1 VKELLLRL
9 EDNDTSEFAE
19 VYRKLK
25 RYVFLRK
32 KLIEKI
38 SRQQIL
44 ENSVEGADQI
54 EDKLL
59 RIEKK
64 FEGVNELQ
72 EKFNER
78 IFSVISRTYSLA
90 TERPIDLVRV
100 MRIVKNEEVANKAA
114 EKSTKDNDSQRQSIV
129 IQSDDD
135 DEPSALNLIGS
146 IFPEPRV
153 NEKTK

>member
-1 VKELLLRL
+1 MAELSAQIDKTFIAKHNVQKVVSILADYENLQDEVKELLLRL
-9 EDNDTSEFAE
+9 EEDDTSELAE

-44 ENSVEGADQI
+44 ENNAESGGMV

-64 FEGVNELQ
+64 FEGVKELQ
-72 EKFNER
+72 DKFNER

-100 MRIVKNEEVANKAA
+100 MRIVKNEEVANRAA
-114 EKSTKDNDSQRQSIV
+114 ENSTKDS
-129 IQSDDD
+129 
-135 DEPSALNLIGS
+135 E
-146 IFPEPRV
+146 
-153 NEKTK
+153 

>member
-1 VKELLLRL
+1 LAELSAQIDKTFIAKHNVQKVVSILADYENLQDEVKELLLRL
-9 EDNDTSEFAE
+9 EEDDTSELAE

-44 ENSVEGADQI
+44 ENNAESGGMV

-64 FEGVNELQ
+64 FEGVKELQ
-72 EKFNER
+72 DKFNER

-100 MRIVKNEEVANKAA
+100 MRIVKNEEVANRAA
-114 EKSTKDNDSQRQSIV
+114 ENSTKDS
-129 IQSDDD
+129 
-135 DEPSALNLIGS
+135 E
-146 IFPEPRV
+146 
-153 NEKTK
+153 

>member
-1 VKELLLRL
+1 MVSILADYENLQDEVKELLLRL
-9 EDNDTSEFAE
+9 EENDTSELAE

-38 SRQQIL
+38 SRQKIV
-44 ENSVEGADQI
+44 ENSAETGGMI

-64 FEGVNELQ
+64 FEGVKELQ

-90 TERPIDLVRV
+90 TERPIDIVRV
-100 MRIVKNEEVANKAA
+100 MRIVKNEEVANRAA
-114 EKSTKDNDSQRQSIV
+114 ENSTKDSENKR
-129 IQSDDD
+129 
-135 DEPSALNLIGS
+135 
-146 IFPEPRV
+146 
-153 NEKTK
+153 